1 MPELIKEVIQMTHG
15 RNCECSICK
24 NKAKVGTLDPGKYRA
39 IDPSKTPNSAYK
51 KIAPSKGLT

>member
-1 MPELIKEVIQMTHG
+1 MTHG